1 MQLGENILKLMEIAK
16 EKGYTVEDLAETAEE
31 REERKRQEEAE
42 IQTALVKGNNDKY
55 WTKFS
60 LWPNGIPQKKFTFMN
75 WVPGKQQD
83 EEAAGKIA
91 RKALE
96 LTKRLVNEEFNVTL
110 AGFPGVGKT
119 ALALAMG
126 EYLRSVGKSVMMVS
140 TAELKYLYSRS
151 FNAEDIEERLRF
163 TLAKMKEVDV
173 LILDDFGTEGDL
185 NAQGNVRVRSDM
197 RDDMYRLSNA
207 RINKTT
213 IITTNNRID
222 ELATMYDPKVADR
235 MIPKDKNYRIVFA
248 GMKSVRRTG

>member
-1 MQLGENILKLMEIAK
+1 MLLPNNVLKLMKQA
-16 EKGYTVEDLAETAEE
+16 EKMGYTLEKTTETPEE
-31 REERKRQEEAE
+31 REERKRKEELE
-42 IQTALVKGNNDKY
+42 VTAALRKGDKDKY

-75 WVPGKQQD
+75 WVPSKQQD
-83 EEAAGKIA
+83 EEAAGRIA

-126 EYLRSVGKSVMMVS
+126 EYLRGIGKSVMMVS

-248 GMKSVRRTG
+248 GMKSVRRMG